1 MAVGLEA
8 GAHVFAAL
16 LSMLSAAG
24 LLVALYTGS
33 KDKTLIKALA
43 VAVALFVWIAWFT
56 VAPVYTQEYGVD
68 KAMIKSYDETLPA
81 HAIGMETKEHIF
93 FTGVWLAT
101 LLPIFAFTMDLESPV
116 TRKLMMWTVI
126 VLIIGGLIMDALG
139 AWIGISAK
147 LAWQMK
153 SGG

>member
-1 MAVGLEA
+1 MAVGVEVGL
-8 GAHVFAAL
+8 HVFSAL
-16 LSMLSAAG
+16 LAMLSAAA
-24 LLVALYTGS
+24 LLTAIYTGS

-43 VAVALFVWIAWFT
+43 IAVAVFVWISWFT
-56 VAPVYTQEYGVD
+56 VAPVYTQEYGTD
-68 KAMIKSYDETLPA
+68 KALIKSYEETLPA

-101 LLPIFAFTMDLESPV
+101 LLPIFALTMDLDSPI
-116 TRKLMMWTVI
+116 TRRLMMWTLVT
-126 VLIIGGLIMDALG
+126 LIIGGLIMDAIG